1 MISFRCRAGR
11 NPQPVH
17 RRYCGADLQ
26 LDRRCAARGIEDMR
40 FCYVLAL
47 QSGERTV
54 PVGAVELAIQEAS
67 INEQQ
72 EAAVA

>member
-1 MISFRCRAGR
+1 VLKI
-11 NPQPVH
+11 
-17 RRYCGADLQ
+17 CGFA
-26 LDRRCAARGIEDMR
+26 
-40 FCYVLAL
+40 YVLAL

-54 PVGAVELAIQEAS
+54 PVEAVELAIQEAS